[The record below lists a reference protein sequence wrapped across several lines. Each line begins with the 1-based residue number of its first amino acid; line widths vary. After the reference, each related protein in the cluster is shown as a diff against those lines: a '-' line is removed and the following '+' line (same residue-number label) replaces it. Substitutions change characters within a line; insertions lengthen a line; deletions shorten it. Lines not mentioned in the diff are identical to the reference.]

1 VYVSIYV
8 RVCHVFMC
16 MRLCMCVYGTGR
28 TFFGVCVCVC
38 VGGRGVCAYVFMRVC
53 VCRREGCVCLCVYA
67 CVCVRYR
74 TDVLWGFGGNTVSK
88 SRGTPERGMVRGR
101 QGETESV

>member
-1 VYVSIYV
+1 MYVSIYV

-38 VGGRGVCAYVFMRVC
+38 VGGRGVWAYVFM
-53 VCRREGCVCLCVYA
+53 

>member
-1 VYVSIYV
+1 MCVRVYLCACVSCVYVYA
-8 RVCHVFMC
+8 FM
-16 MRLCMCVYGTGR
+16 Y
-28 TFFGVCVCVC
+28 
-38 VGGRGVCAYVFMRVC
+38 
-53 VCRREGCVCLCVYA
+53 
-67 CVCVRYR
+67 VCVRYR

>member
-1 VYVSIYV
+1 MYVSIYV

-53 VCRREGCVCLCVYA
+53 VYGTG
-67 CVCVRYR
+67 R
-74 TDVLWGFGGNTVSK
+74 TFFGVSA
-88 SRGTPERGMVRGR
+88 
-101 QGETESV
+101 ETQ